1 MEQMVLTSDLSFSAQ
16 SIYSN
21 LNKIINKVYKLL
33 PLREQG
39 QDWEKPLQTIIVE
52 LKGMK
57 QLIFNED
64 ELFLSILCKMEGLFS
79 LTKKQDMSLYR
90 RTIFECLG
98 LLNNLNKNVCT

>member
-1 MEQMVLTSDLSFSAQ
+1 MDLTSDVSFSTQ
-16 SIYSN
+16 SICSN

-33 PLREQG
+33 PLREEG
-39 QDWEKPLQTIIVE
+39 QDWEKPLQTIIIQ

-79 LTKKQDMSLYR
+79 LTKDQDMFLYR

>member
-1 MEQMVLTSDLSFSAQ
+1 MVLTSDLSFSAQ

>member
-1 MEQMVLTSDLSFSAQ
+1 MVLTSDLSFSAQ

-79 LTKKQDMSLYR
+79 LTEKQDMSLYR